1 VRRGERVDGPK
12 AAARRPHGGRAF
24 ARRASVLLA
33 MLCLSGPL
41 GVRAWGA
48 AEARGIRIL
57 VVASE
62 AEARRAL
69 EALQAGVPFPRLVR
83 ERSTGPARE
92 AGGYLGRVNPDT
104 LTAEA
109 RAVLAATPRGG
120 LSPITQVKE
129 GFAIFQVLGVEEEQA
144 LEARARNLPEAN
156 ALLQQGTKLARDGD
170 LEGAAAALARAVE
183 LDPDLTDAHF
193 NLAVVERRRG
203 RPDAAIAA
211 LQRVIE
217 LVPDD
222 VDAYVRLGLL
232 YFDRKAYGQAI
243 QAYGRAATYAKDS
256 LEAWVGLA
264 ESYEVSGNAAAAV
277 PAYQQAIALAGK
289 DERLLYPGLYRSAM
303 QAGNGP
309 VAVEAARKLQTFQGG
324 HDTFVALGEALLLN
338 GESAAA
344 IAEFQKAV
352 ALRPTSA
359 RTFGRLGAAFAR
371 AGQTDAAV
379 QQYVRA
385 VQLAPDDPT
394 LYREL
399 ARVYSDQGQLD
410 LAIVTLRDGV
420 AVAKAT
426 PALQAAMADEL
437 GVLYERAGMAAEAAQ
452 ERERARALRA
462 R

>member
-1 VRRGERVDGPK
+1 VRKGQRVDGPE
-12 AAARRPHGGRAF
+12 AAARRPRGGRAL
-24 ARRASVLLA
+24 ARRTSLLLVLL
-33 MLCLSGPL
+33 CVISQL
-41 GVRAWGA
+41 GVRAGWA
-48 AEARGIRIL
+48 EEARGIRIL

-69 EALQAGVPFPRLVR
+69 EALQAGTPFPQLVR

-92 AGGYLGRVNPDT
+92 AGGYLGRVDPDT

-109 RAVLAATPRGG
+109 RAALAATPRGG
-120 LSPITQVKE
+120 LSPITPVKE
-129 GFAIFQVLGVEEEQA
+129 GFAIFQVLGVEEERA
-144 LEARARNLPEAN
+144 LEARARNLPEAL
-156 ALLQQGTKLARDGD
+156 ALLEQGTRLARDGD
-170 LEGAAAALARAVE
+170 LEGAAAALARAIE

-232 YFDRKAYGQAI
+232 YFDRKAYGEAI
-243 QAYGRAATYAKDS
+243 EAYGRAATYAKDS

-264 ESYEVSGNAAAAV
+264 ESYELSGNPAAAV

-289 DERLLYPGLYRSAM
+289 DERILYPGLYRTAM

-309 VAVEAARKLQTFQGG
+309 VAVQAARKLQTFQGG
-324 HDTFVALGEALLLN
+324 HDTFLALGDALLLN
-338 GESAAA
+338 GEPAAA
-344 IAEFQKAV
+344 ITEFQKAA

-359 RTFGRLGAAFAR
+359 RAFGRLGAAYAR
-371 AGQTDAAV
+371 AGQTETAI

-385 VQLAPDDPT
+385 VQLAPEDPT

-399 ARVYSDQGQLD
+399 ARVYADVGQVD

-420 AVAKAT
+420 TIAKAT

-437 GVLYERAGMAAEAAQ
+437 AALYERAGMAAEAAQ
-452 ERERARALRA
+452 ERERARSLRA